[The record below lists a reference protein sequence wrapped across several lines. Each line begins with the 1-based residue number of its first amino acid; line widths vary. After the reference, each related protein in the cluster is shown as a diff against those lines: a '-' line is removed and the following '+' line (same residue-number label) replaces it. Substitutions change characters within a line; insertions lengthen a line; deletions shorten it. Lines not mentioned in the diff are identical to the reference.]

1 MARRARKHSIDPTAI
16 QVVHVWNRCIRGMML
31 CGTDPLTKKCR
42 EYRREWSRD
51 KLAHLAGIFAIE
63 VLTYAILSNH
73 THQVLRS
80 RPDIA
85 RTWSPETVARRWLML
100 TPKVDRA
107 GRIIEPTAEQIQ
119 SITDNPELV
128 EKLRLRLSD
137 ISFWMKS
144 YAHHI
149 AVRANGEDEVEGHF
163 WQGRFKAHVLVDEA
177 SILRCMLYVDLNPI
191 RAGMADSIEESDYT
205 GAKDR
210 LDDLRIHVA
219 TNQDDCIRLS
229 FTAGTDT
236 AHWERLDHQHS
247 GWLSPIQIDSRWSE
261 AAKQPNGDDLLDLP
275 LNGAELHA
283 SEQHPSEQHDSVDG
297 GSIHNPSLS
306 RPRRVSGRGALRI
319 SLAKYLLLLD
329 LVGRQQREGGSGF
342 IPDTVVPVLEQMNI
356 EPLGFA
362 ESICMFGRQFK
373 TKAHRQSNK
382 RAATQANHNSLV
394 AVLTN

>member
-1 MARRARKHSIDPTAI
+1 
-16 QVVHVWNRCIRGMML
+16 MML
-31 CGTDPLTKKCR
+31 CGTDPLTKKCL

-63 VLTYAILSNH
+63 VLTYAIMSNH

-85 RTWSPETVARRWLML
+85 RTWSPESVARRWLML

-107 GRIIEPTAEQIQ
+107 GQIIEPTAEQIQ

-144 YAHHI
+144 YAHYI
-149 AVRANGEDEVEGHF
+149 AVRANGEDNAEGHF
-163 WQGRFKAHVLVDEA
+163 WQGRFKAHVLVDET

-229 FTAGTDT
+229 FTAGIDS

-247 GWLSPIQIDSRWSE
+247 GWLSPIQIDSQSRE
-261 AAKQPNGDDLLDLP
+261 AANQNNGDELLGSQLP
-275 LNGAELHA
+275 GDEAQTLEPHA
-283 SEQHPSEQHDSVDG
+283 SDTVEAGIAGTVLNSNV
-297 GSIHNPSLS
+297 S
-306 RPRRVSGRGALRI
+306 RPRRVSGRGSLRI

-356 EPLGFA
+356 DPLGFV

-373 TKAHRQSNK
+373 TKAHRQTNK
-382 RAATQANHNSLV
+382 KAINRTSSPQLV
-394 AVLTN
+394 AVLSS

>member
-1 MARRARKHSIDPTAI
+1 
-16 QVVHVWNRCIRGMML
+16 ML

-42 EYRREWSRD
+42 EYRRKWSRD

-85 RTWSPETVARRWLML
+85 RTWSPESVARRWLML
-100 TPKVDRA
+100 TPKVDRT
-107 GRIIEPTAEQIQ
+107 GQIIEPTAEQIQ
-119 SITDNPELV
+119 SITDNAELV

-149 AVRANGEDEVEGHF
+149 AVRANGEDNAEGHF

-191 RAGMADSIEESDYT
+191 RAGMADSIQESDYT

-219 TNQDDCIRLS
+219 TNQDDSILLS

-247 GWLSPIQIDSRWSE
+247 GWLSPIQIDSQLSE
-261 AAKQPNGDDLLDLP
+261 AARDHDGDDLRDSQP
-275 LNGAELHA
+275 SGAELHGI
-283 SEQHPSEQHDSVDG
+283 EQHPSEQNDVVDG
-297 GSIHNPSLS
+297 GIIHNPSVS

-319 SLAKYLLLLD
+319 SLAKYMLLLD

-373 TKAHRQSNK
+373 TKAHRQPTKN
-382 RAATQANHNSLV
+382 AASRTNHSPQF
-394 AVLTN
+394 AVLTS

>member
-1 MARRARKHSIDPTAI
+1 MARCARKHSIDPTAI

-51 KLAHLAGIFAIE
+51 KLAHLAGVFAIE

-85 RTWSPETVARRWLML
+85 RTWSPESVARRWLML
-100 TPKVDRA
+100 TPKVDRT
-107 GRIIEPTAEQIQ
+107 GQVIEPTAEQIQ

-149 AVRANGEDEVEGHF
+149 AVRANGEDNAEGHF

-219 TNQDDCIRLS
+219 TNQDDSIRLS

-247 GWLSPIQIDSRWSE
+247 GWLSPIQIDSQLSE
-261 AAKQPNGDDLLDLP
+261 AARDHDGDDLLDSQLS
-275 LNGAELHA
+275 GAELHA
-283 SEQHPSEQHDSVDG
+283 TEQHISEQNDTVDG
-297 GSIHNPSLS
+297 GTIHNPSVS
-306 RPRRVSGRGALRI
+306 RARRVSRRGALRI

-356 EPLGFA
+356 DPMGFA

-373 TKAHRQSNK
+373 TKTHRQTNK
-382 RAATQANHNSLV
+382 KATNRINHSSLV
-394 AVLTN
+394 GVLTS

>member
-1 MARRARKHSIDPTAI
+1 MARRARKHSIDPNAI

-63 VLTYAILSNH
+63 VLTYAIMSNH

-85 RTWSPETVARRWLML
+85 RTWSPESVARRWLML

-107 GRIIEPTAEQIQ
+107 GQIIEPTAEQIQ

-144 YAHHI
+144 YAHYI
-149 AVRANGEDEVEGHF
+149 AVRANGEDKVEGHF

-247 GWLSPIQIDSRWSE
+247 GWLSPIQIDSQLSE
-261 AAKQPNGDDLLDLP
+261 AARHHDGNDLLDSQ
-275 LNGAELHA
+275 LNGAVLDPAEQHS
-283 SEQHPSEQHDSVDG
+283 SEQNETVDG
-297 GSIHNPSLS
+297 GMIRNPSVS

-319 SLAKYLLLLD
+319 PLAKYLLLLD

-373 TKAHRQSNK
+373 TKVHRQPTKKADS
-382 RAATQANHNSLV
+382 RTNHNPQF
-394 AVLTN
+394 AVLTS

>member
-1 MARRARKHSIDPTAI
+1 MARRARKHSIDPNAI

-63 VLTYAILSNH
+63 VLTYAIMSNH

-85 RTWSPETVARRWLML
+85 RTWSPESVARRWLML

-107 GRIIEPTAEQIQ
+107 GHIIEPAAEQIQ

-144 YAHHI
+144 YAHYI
-149 AVRANGEDEVEGHF
+149 AVRANGEDKVEGHF

-229 FTAGTDT
+229 LTAGTDT
-236 AHWERLDHQHS
+236 VHWERLDHQHS
-247 GWLSPIQIDSRWSE
+247 GWLSPIQIDSQLSE
-261 AAKQPNGDDLLDLP
+261 AARHHDGNDLLDSE
-275 LNGAELHA
+275 LNGAVLAAAEQQS
-283 SEQHPSEQHDSVDG
+283 SEQSDTIDG
-297 GSIHNPSLS
+297 GTIHNPSVS
-306 RPRRVSGRGALRI
+306 CPRRVSGRGAIRI

-342 IPDTVVPVLEQMNI
+342 IPETVVPVLEQMNI

-373 TKAHRQSNK
+373 TKVHRQPTKN
-382 RAATQANHNSLV
+382 AASRTNHSPLF
-394 AVLTN
+394 AVLTS